1 MYRVLFLKIKGI
13 CFVEVS
19 YRDFF
24 YSVSLLIV
32 SVIYTICPIA
42 WIGLLTHSVLIISI
56 AQVYLFQKN
65 WQYFDNKASPF
76 FGRTSA
82 GIVLCFVGFCLTLS
96 VLYLCVCAC
105 VHQIISLIVHD
116 WVDFIVFVLPLEI
129 YTPFGEKWDCETSLN
144 LLFSKK

>member
-32 SVIYTICPIA
+32 SVIYTICLIA
-42 WIGLLTHSVLIISI
+42 WIGLLTHSVLISI

-65 WQYFDNKASPF
+65 WQYFDNKASTL

-82 GIVLCFVGFCLTLS
+82 GIVLCFVGGCLTLS
-96 VLYLCVCAC
+96 VFYLWVCTLHYLSYSSWLGGFHCICSASRNLYTIWGKVRL
-105 VHQIISLIVHD
+105 
-116 WVDFIVFVLPLEI
+116 WNVLKFTFFQKI
-129 YTPFGEKWDCETSLN
+129 KS
-144 LLFSKK
+144 S